1 MPREIQV
8 RNPRTGAADH
18 TIVAA
23 SDDEIIAAA
32 GALRA
37 RQGAWAAQPVERR
50 IEALRAFGE
59 AITRHRDELIAR
71 LETDTGRR
79 WVSHLEVD
87 SVLSAVERACRFAA
101 DAFAPDGPAPT
112 SDPEVQV
119 TGDLVPYPV
128 VAVISPWNF
137 PFQLALIDAVPALL
151 AGSAVLL
158 KPSEVTP
165 RFIPVLRACVA
176 EVEELAGVFTVVEG
190 DGATGA
196 AMVAVADAVCFTGSV
211 RTGRAVGRAAA
222 EHFIPAFLELGGK
235 DPAIV
240 TASADLDAASSAI
253 LWGSTINSGHSCMSI
268 ERVYVDRTVV
278 EEFTELLVAKA
289 ERVAL
294 AYPEIGDG
302 QIGPIISDAQVDVI
316 REQLEE
322 AVAKGATV
330 RTGGTVQHLGG
341 GAYLRPTVLTGVDH
355 SMRVMREETFG
366 PIIPIMPFDD
376 EDEAVTLAN
385 DTEFGLSAAVF
396 AATAERAAPVA
407 HRLEAGAV
415 SVNDV
420 CLTGMFPETEKN
432 SFKSS
437 GLGASRM
444 GPPSVRRFLR
454 RRALLMRAGAGIRPW
469 YYDGA
474 PAETEES

>member
-1 MPREIQV
+1 MPREIPV
-8 RNPRTGAADH
+8 RNPRTGVVDH
-18 TIVAA
+18 TLVAA
-23 SDDEIIAAA
+23 GDDDVIAAA

-37 RQGAWAAQPVERR
+37 RQEAWAAQPVERR
-50 IEALRAFGE
+50 IAVLRAFGE
-59 AITRHRDELIAR
+59 AVKRHRAELIER
-71 LETDTGRR
+71 LEADTGRR

-87 SVLSAVERACRFAA
+87 SVLSGIERACGYAEA
-101 DAFAPDGPAPT
+101 AFAPAPPAPT
-112 SDPEVQV
+112 ADPDVHV

-253 LWGSTINSGHSCMSI
+253 LWGSTINTGHSCMSI
-268 ERVYVDRTVV
+268 ERVYVHRSVHDAFVD
-278 EEFTELLVAKA
+278 LLVAKA
-289 ERVAL
+289 ERVQL
-294 AYPEIGDG
+294 AYPGIGDG
-302 QIGPIISDAQVDVI
+302 EIGPIISEAQVSVI
-316 REQLEE
+316 REHLEE
-322 AVAKGATV
+322 AVAKGAVV
-330 RTGGTVQHLGG
+330 RTGGALQTLGG
-341 GAYLRPTVLTGVDH
+341 GSYLRPTVLTGVEH
-355 SMRVMREETFG
+355 AMRVMREETFG
-366 PIIPIMPFDD
+366 PIIPVMPFDD
-376 EDEAVTLAN
+376 DEHAVTLAN

-396 AATAERAAPVA
+396 AATPEQAAPIA

-420 CLTGMFPETEKN
+420 CLTGMFPEAEKN

-454 RRALLMRAGAGIRPW
+454 RRALLVRGSAGIRPW
-469 YYDGA
+469 YYDGT
-474 PAETEES
+474 PAETEER

>member
-8 RNPRTGAADH
+8 RNPRTGTPDH

-23 SDDEIIAAA
+23 GDDEIIAAA

-37 RQGAWAAQPVERR
+37 RQGAWGAQPVERR
-50 IEALRAFGE
+50 IEVLRAFGE
-59 AITRHRDELIAR
+59 AVARHREELIAK
-71 LETDTGRR
+71 LEADTGRR

-87 SVLSAVERACRFAA
+87 SVLSSLERACRFAG
-101 DAFAPDGPAPT
+101 DAFAPAEPAPT
-112 SDPEVQV
+112 SDPDVHV
-119 TGDLVPYPV
+119 SGDLVPYPV

-235 DPAIV
+235 DPAVV

-268 ERVYVDRTVV
+268 ERVYVDRAVA
-278 EEFTELLVAKA
+278 EEFTEALVAKA
-289 ERVAL
+289 ERVQL

-302 QIGPIISDAQVDVI
+302 QIGPIISDAQVEII
-316 REQLEE
+316 RQQLDE
-322 AVAKGATV
+322 AVAKGAVV
-330 RTGGTVQHLGG
+330 RTGGTIQQLGG
-341 GAYLRPTVLTGVDH
+341 GSYLRPTVLTGVDH
-355 SMRVMREETFG
+355 SMRIMREETFG

-396 AATAERAAPVA
+396 AATAEQAGPVA
-407 HRLEAGAV
+407 HRLEAGAI
-415 SVNDV
+415 SINDV
-420 CLTGMFPETEKN
+420 CLTGMFPEAEKN

-454 RRALLMRAGAGIRPW
+454 RRALLMRGSAGIRPW
-469 YYDGA
+469 YYDGT
-474 PAETEES
+474 PTETEER